1 MFHIEPSERITWV
14 VDFWQAGT
22 TFLNMS
28 ETVSI
33 KISAEEKQRLRSLA
47 RVRQS
52 SLAALI
58 REGIAHVLES
68 TPTGDEPSC
77 YDLMAHIFED
87 PEKLGASGL
96 GDLSTN
102 KARLSDIGKK

>member
-1 MFHIEPSERITWV
+1 M
-14 VDFWQAGT
+14 VDFWQSGI
-22 TFLNMS
+22 TFHIMS

-33 KISAEEKQRLRSLA
+33 KISSEEKQRLRLLA
-47 RVRQS
+47 RARQS

-58 REGIAHVLES
+58 REGIDHVLES
-68 TPTGDEPSC
+68 SPTGDELSC

-87 PEKLGASGL
+87 SEKLGTSGL

-102 KARLSDIGKK
+102 KARLSNIGKK